1 MKELLTLCT
10 IVLLSFCVQAQK
22 KESQDESKKVNYI
35 YEATYLDDF
44 KMGNPDLVL
53 KVQEMHKHIISKNYK
68 MAGNYLANDVVFAL
82 EDGSRLEGKEKCM
95 KFMIEAYSSIS
106 IEDYSVAVNLA
117 VTGNNGDEWVLLWDN
132 AKIVSEDGTTAR
144 FNWMETFQFENNK
157 IIFMNQFSK
166 PRNLN

>member
-22 KESQDESKKVNYI
+22 KESKKVNYI

-68 MAGNYLANDVVFAL
+68 MAGNYLANDVVFTVFNPVNNTLAFVFFF
-82 EDGSRLEGKEKCM
+82 RLERHK
-95 KFMIEAYSSIS
+95 IS
-106 IEDYSVAVNLA
+106 N
-117 VTGNNGDEWVLLWDN
+117 
-132 AKIVSEDGTTAR
+132 R
-144 FNWMETFQFENNK
+144 
-157 IIFMNQFSK
+157 
-166 PRNLN
+166 

>member
-68 MAGNYLANDVVFAL
+68 MAI
-82 EDGSRLEGKEKCM
+82 K
-95 KFMIEAYSSIS
+95 
-106 IEDYSVAVNLA
+106 
-117 VTGNNGDEWVLLWDN
+117 
-132 AKIVSEDGTTAR
+132 
-144 FNWMETFQFENNK
+144 
-157 IIFMNQFSK
+157 
-166 PRNLN
+166 